1 MARQLVDLTK
11 TVYEKNQY
19 QKVIDTSFTQLVL
32 PTALSPTAS
41 FLPSLDEF
49 FGYYNEL
56 FFDIPKFGETNS
68 HEYLVKT
75 SEDYIGTT
83 NIVNDEIQ
91 ALIDEV
97 TELRQ
102 ENIELQ
108 QRLIQL
114 PEGIDLPK
122 IDIPKIEVFTP
133 ELPESPAPLSAISAA
148 PPQTQTVDDAFL
160 ENLKGGRRAARI
172 ALEALEAKGI
182 IYIGT
187 RYR

>member
-1 MARQLVDLTK
+1 MAEQIVLTK
-11 TVYEKNQY
+11 LVYDKNQY
-19 QKVIDTSFTQLVL
+19 QKVIDTTFTQLVQPASQATGSAL
-32 PTALSPTAS
+32 PTVN
-41 FLPSLDEF
+41 EF
-49 FGYYNEL
+49 FDYYNQL

-75 SEDYIGTT
+75 SEDYIGSS
-83 NIVNDEIQ
+83 NILNDEIQ

-102 ENIELQ
+102 ENLDLQ

-114 PEGIDLPK
+114 PVGIDLPK

-133 ELPESPAPLSAISAA
+133 EPQPAPSPIPPSPSAV
-148 PPQTQTVDDAFL
+148 QTVDDTFL
-160 ENLKGGRRAARI
+160 ENLRGGRRAARI
-172 ALEALEAKGI
+172 ALEALEAKWI
-182 IYIGT
+182 IYTGT

>member
-19 QKVIDTSFTQLVL
+19 QKVIDTSFTQLVQ
-32 PTALSPTAS
+32 PPALSPTAS
-41 FLPSLDEF
+41 FLPSIDEF
-49 FGYYNEL
+49 FSYYEEL

-75 SEDYIGTT
+75 SEDYIGSS
-83 NIVNDEIQ
+83 NILNDEIQ

-102 ENIELQ
+102 ENLDLQ

-114 PEGIDLPK
+114 PVGIDLPK

-133 ELPESPAPLSAISAA
+133 EPQPAPSPIPPSPSAV
-148 PPQTQTVDDAFL
+148 QTVDDTFL
-160 ENLKGGRRAARI
+160 ENLRGGRRAARI

-182 IYIGT
+182 IYTGT

>member
-11 TVYEKNQY
+11 TVYEKNQD
-19 QKVIDTSFTQLVL
+19 QKVIDTSFTQLVQ
-32 PTALSPTAS
+32 PPALSPTAS
-41 FLPSLDEF
+41 FLPSIDEF
-49 FGYYNEL
+49 FSYYEEL

-75 SEDYIGTT
+75 SEDYIGSS
-83 NIVNDEIQ
+83 NILNDEIQ

-102 ENIELQ
+102 ENLDLQ

-114 PEGIDLPK
+114 PVGIDLPK

-133 ELPESPAPLSAISAA
+133 EPQPAPSPIPPSPSAV
-148 PPQTQTVDDAFL
+148 QTVDDTFL
-160 ENLKGGRRAARI
+160 ENLRGGRRAARI

-182 IYIGT
+182 IYTGT

>member
-11 TVYEKNQY
+11 TVYEKTQY
-19 QKVIDTSFTQLVL
+19 QKVIDTSFTQLVQ
-32 PTALSPTAS
+32 PPALSPTAS
-41 FLPSLDEF
+41 FLPSIDEF
-49 FGYYNEL
+49 FSYYEEL

-75 SEDYIGTT
+75 SEDYIGSS
-83 NIVNDEIQ
+83 NILNDEIQ

-102 ENIELQ
+102 ENLDLQ

-114 PEGIDLPK
+114 PVGIDLPK

-133 ELPESPAPLSAISAA
+133 EPQPAPAPIPPSPSAV
-148 PPQTQTVDDAFL
+148 QTVDDTFL

-182 IYIGT
+182 IYTGT

>member
-19 QKVIDTSFTQLVL
+19 QKVIDTSFTQLVQ
-32 PTALSPTAS
+32 PPALSPTAS
-41 FLPSLDEF
+41 FLPSIDEF
-49 FGYYNEL
+49 FSYYEEL

-75 SEDYIGTT
+75 SEDYIGSS
-83 NIVNDEIQ
+83 NILNDEIQ

-102 ENIELQ
+102 ENLDLQ

-114 PEGIDLPK
+114 PVGIDLPK

-133 ELPESPAPLSAISAA
+133 EPQPAPSPITPSPSAV
-148 PPQTQTVDDAFL
+148 QTVDDTFL
-160 ENLKGGRRAARI
+160 ENLRGGRRAARI

-182 IYIGT
+182 IYTGT